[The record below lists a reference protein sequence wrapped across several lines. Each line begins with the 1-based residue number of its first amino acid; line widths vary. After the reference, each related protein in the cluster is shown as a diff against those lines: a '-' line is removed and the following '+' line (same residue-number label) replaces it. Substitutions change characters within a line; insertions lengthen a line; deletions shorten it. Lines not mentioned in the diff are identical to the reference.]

1 MRGIML
7 FRGDLR
13 VSDNL
18 ALFNASHE
26 CRDGLIALFY
36 LPAQTWQSHQMAP
49 CKVDFILRHLETLK
63 SALED
68 LNIPLIVVKVDTF
81 KDSVAHLCDYV
92 AKHEIDA
99 VYLNRQYEWDE
110 CQRDRLICD
119 RMEAAGV
126 QVKLFDDTCLCPPGT
141 ILTPKQKPYT
151 MFTPFKKS
159 FMSWLS
165 RHGRMHPVKLP
176 EKQVEMAVKSSAVP
190 KSLSGFKNTLPADL
204 WPVGEA
210 HALERLEHFIDFHLA
225 SYAHDRDYPALQG
238 TSQLS
243 AYLNI
248 GAISPRMCLHK
259 ALSAAHIQAK
269 EGVDAWITE
278 LVWREFYQHIVFHF
292 PHVCKGQSFH
302 SKYDALE
309 WDHNK
314 KLQKAWMEGLTG
326 FPLVD
331 AAMRQLKETG
341 WMHNRLRMLVAMFFT
356 KLMYQD
362 WRIGESFFMQHLIDG
377 AFAAN
382 NGGWQ
387 WCASTGTDA
396 APYFRIFNPM
406 RQSEN
411 FDPEGAFIKQ
421 YCPELA
427 SLSAK
432 EIHDPWS
439 VCPEKVKALGYPEP
453 IIDYKT
459 MRDKTITLF
468 KNAAGVKLARHPY
481 A

>member
-1 MRGIML
+1 
-7 FRGDLR
+7 
-13 VSDNL
+13 
-18 ALFNASHE
+18 
-26 CRDGLIALFY
+26 
-36 LPAQTWQSHQMAP
+36 
-49 CKVDFILRHLETLK
+49 
-63 SALED
+63 
-68 LNIPLIVVKVDTF
+68 
-81 KDSVAHLCDYV
+81 
-92 AKHEIDA
+92 
-99 VYLNRQYEWDE
+99 
-110 CQRDRLICD
+110 
-119 RMEAAGV
+119 
-126 QVKLFDDTCLCPPGT
+126 
-141 ILTPKQKPYT
+141 

-165 RHGRMHPVKLP
+165 RLGRMHPVNMP
-176 EKQVEMAVKSSAVP
+176 EKQVEMVLKSSAVP
-190 KSLSGFKNTLPADL
+190 KSLAGFKNSIPTDL
-204 WPVGEA
+204 WPAGEA
-210 HALERLEHFIDFHLA
+210 EALRRLNHFIEHHLA
-225 SYAHDRDYPALQG
+225 SYAHDRDYPALEG

-259 ALSAAHIQAK
+259 ALSASHIQAK
-269 EGVDAWITE
+269 ESVDAWISE
-278 LVWREFYQHIVFHF
+278 LVWREFYQHIVYHF
-292 PHVCKGQSFH
+292 PHVCKGLSFH
-302 SKYDALE
+302 QKYDSLE
-309 WDHNK
+309 WDNNK

-362 WRIGESFFMQHLIDG
+362 WRIGETFFMQHLVDG

-387 WCASTGTDA
+387 WSASTGTDA

-411 FDPEGAFIKQ
+411 FDPEGAFIKR

-432 EIHDPWS
+432 EIHDPWV